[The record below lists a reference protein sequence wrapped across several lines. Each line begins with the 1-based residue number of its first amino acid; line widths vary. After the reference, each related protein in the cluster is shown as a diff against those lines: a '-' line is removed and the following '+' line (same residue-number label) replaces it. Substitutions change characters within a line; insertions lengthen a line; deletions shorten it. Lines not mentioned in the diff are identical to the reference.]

1 MSGQKVFAIWM
12 TGLPASGKS
21 AITRELVDRLGKEDI
36 FPVVLESDIMRN
48 ILTPRATYLSEER
61 DRFYLQMAQIGALL
75 VSQGRSVIFD
85 ATANRRIYRD
95 RARSLIFH
103 FIEVFVQCPLEVCK
117 SRDPKGIYSAAAK
130 GTAENV
136 PGIQA
141 AYEPPQIPEV
151 TVDCREL
158 PLNNAETIIAY
169 LKHNHYI

>member
-1 MSGQKVFAIWM
+1 M

-21 AITRELVDRLGKEDI
+21 VITHELVDRLGKEGI
-36 FPVVLESDIMRN
+36 VPVVLESDVIRN
-48 ILTPRATYLSEER
+48 ILTPQATYLPEER

-95 RARSLIFH
+95 RARSLIVH
-103 FIEVFVQCPLEVCK
+103 FTEVFVQCPLEVCK

-136 PGIQA
+136 PGIQT
-141 AYEPPQIPEV
+141 AYEPPQNPEV

-158 PLNNAETIIAY
+158 PVNNAETIIAH
-169 LKHNHYI
+169 LKYYHYI

>member
-1 MSGQKVFAIWM
+1 MSGQRAFAVWM

-21 AITRELVDRLGKEDI
+21 VITRELVDRLGKIGID
-36 FPVVLESDIMRN
+36 PVVLESDVMRN
-48 ILTPRATYLSEER
+48 ILTPQATYLPEER

-75 VSQGRSVIFD
+75 VGQGRSVIFD
-85 ATANRRIYRD
+85 ATANRQIYRD
-95 RARSLIFH
+95 RARSLIVR
-103 FIEVFVQCPLEVCK
+103 FIEVFVQCPLEICK

-141 AYEPPQIPEV
+141 AYEHPQIPEV

-158 PLNNAETIIAY
+158 PVNNAETIIAH
-169 LKHNHYI
+169 LKHCHYI